1 MNLSLIGHHVEI
13 TPSIRAY
20 ILTKLERIR
29 RHSERIIGATIIITV
44 EKMVQRVE
52 ILMHTKGRDIF
63 VRVEDDNLYSA
74 IDCMA
79 DKLDRQ
85 ILRIKERVTRSRAD
99 KESRRMP
106 NVDWTEAEEAEE
118 PQSMGHWQASPL

>member
-74 IDCMA
+74 IDCLA

-85 ILRIKERVTRSRAD
+85 ILRIKERVTRNRAE

-106 NVDWTEAEEAEE
+106 GVDWPETEEAEA
-118 PQSMGHWQASPL
+118 PPAMGHWQASPL

>member
-63 VRVEDDNLYSA
+63 VRVEDANLYSA

-106 NVDWTEAEEAEE
+106 DVDWTEAEEAEE